1 MSQLTSQSVT
11 FIFDYIEEL
20 CGIALDDSKSYLID
34 ARLSSLVKQF
44 QVKSPVELVEK
55 AKTPLGDPIRRAL
68 IEAMTTRETF
78 FFRDNSPFDALQFK
92 ALPETLD
99 VKLKQKSNK
108 LRIWSAAASTGQEAC
123 SIGMIISEM
132 VPDLQRWDIQIL
144 ATDISE
150 DALAKGRRG
159 IYTKMEVERGLPPQ
173 FVRKYM
179 SPHPDGYKVN
189 DSVMRMIR
197 FQQLNLLEPFRFPHQ
212 FDIIFCRNVAIYFEK
227 KVKIDLFRRMLPLL
241 PQTGYLFVGVS
252 ESLFDCGPEF
262 KAQAHCKGT
271 YYQPNLPKLP
281 ATQTMSTGQVTSS
294 QAVVPSVVATQPRK
308 QQTAFIKGR

>member
-99 VKLKQKSNK
+99 IKLKQKSNK

-179 SPHPDGYKVN
+179 SPHPDG
-189 DSVMRMIR
+189 
-197 FQQLNLLEPFRFPHQ
+197 
-212 FDIIFCRNVAIYFEK
+212 
-227 KVKIDLFRRMLPLL
+227 
-241 PQTGYLFVGVS
+241 
-252 ESLFDCGPEF
+252 F

-271 YYQPNLPKLP
+271 YYQPNLPKLL
-281 ATQTMSTGQVTSS
+281 ATQTMSTGQVTLS
-294 QAVVPSVVATQPRK
+294 QAVVPPVVATQPPNL
-308 QQTAFIKGR
+308 QTAFIKGR

>member
-44 QVKSPVELVEK
+44 QVKSPIELVEK
-55 AKTPLGDPIRRAL
+55 ARTPLGDPIRRAL

-78 FFRDNSPFDALQFK
+78 FFRDKSPFDALQFK

-99 VKLKQKSNK
+99 VTLKQKSNK

-123 SIGMIISEM
+123 SIGMVISEM
-132 VPDLQRWDIQIL
+132 VPDIQRWDIQIL

-150 DALAKGRRG
+150 DALTKARRG

-179 SPHPDGYKVN
+179 SAHPEGYKVN
-189 DSVMRMIR
+189 DSVMRLIR

-281 ATQTMSTGQVTSS
+281 AKQTMAAYNPA
-294 QAVVPSVVATQPRK
+294 QAIALTQAPITQK
-308 QQTAFIKGR
+308 Q